1 MDLLSRLL
9 SLMPVSGRLDERCHF
24 GAPWRIE
31 HGRASRRE
39 VAYHVLL
46 AGEATVEDGQ
56 GASAVLQAGDVVMFP
71 SGVAHTLHDGSGRRA
86 ARVRE
91 HDAGGILVSENTGK
105 GQKSDLL
112 CGTFR
117 LGAVPDRL
125 LREFLPGRLIVST
138 GRPASGASSAAVE
151 RLHGLVQWMRD
162 EADELRPGSA
172 AVVSHLSGVLFAL
185 TMRAAAQQEQ
195 PMKGLLA
202 LAGKP
207 RLQPAVAA
215 MFDTPE
221 RPWSLPDLASLCH
234 MSRATFA
241 RHFDEALGR
250 SASDVLTEIRMT
262 KAGRML
268 ASTDLP
274 VGAVGEAVGYQSEAA
289 FQRVFKRHV
298 GVTPSRWRA
307 STAAGEVP

>member
-1 MDLLSRLL
+1 
-9 SLMPVSGRLDERCHF
+9 
-24 GAPWRIE
+24 
-31 HGRASRRE
+31 
-39 VAYHVLL
+39 
-46 AGEATVEDGQ
+46 
-56 GASAVLQAGDVVMFP
+56 
-71 SGVAHTLHDGSGRRA
+71 
-86 ARVRE
+86 
-91 HDAGGILVSENTGK
+91 
-105 GQKSDLL
+105 
-112 CGTFR
+112 
-117 LGAVPDRL
+117 
-125 LREFLPGRLIVST
+125 
-138 GRPASGASSAAVE
+138 
-151 RLHGLVQWMRD
+151 
-162 EADELRPGSA
+162 
-172 AVVSHLSGVLFAL
+172 
-185 TMRAAAQQEQ
+185 
-195 PMKGLLA
+195 MKGLLA

-221 RPWSLPDLASLCH
+221 RPWSLPDLALLCH

-298 GVTPSRWRA
+298 GVTPSHWRA